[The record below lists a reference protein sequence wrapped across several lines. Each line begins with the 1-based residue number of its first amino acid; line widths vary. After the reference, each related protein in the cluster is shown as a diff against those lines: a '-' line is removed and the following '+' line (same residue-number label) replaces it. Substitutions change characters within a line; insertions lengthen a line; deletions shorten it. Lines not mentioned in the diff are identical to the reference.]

1 MLKGLLTAVA
11 FLISVITI
19 AQQDLPAGF
28 APGEVEQMNSYL
40 QQRKVQAENAR
51 GILTPPPFPKLR
63 TMAEW
68 EEIKTLFITWTSFT
82 SILREIVKN
91 AQTECMV
98 TITCSDSLTVK
109 NYLTSGGVPTTNLR
123 FNIAPFNAIWC
134 RDYGG
139 NTVYGNNVDSLLMV
153 DWIYNRP
160 RPKDDTV
167 PYTQAKM
174 WNVPLF
180 ETAQA
185 PYDLV
190 HTGGNFMADGFGTAF
205 SSQLTDNEN
214 TNHTAAQIDTIMKKF
229 MGINRYVRF
238 PVLPYDGIHH
248 IDMHMKL
255 IDEQTL
261 LVGKY
266 PTGVSDGPQIEANL
280 AYILANYNS
289 VYGTP
294 YKVVRIVQ
302 PPDKFGS
309 YPDAGGSYCTYANA
323 TFVNKTVILPTY
335 YTQYDTTALRI
346 WRESLPGY
354 KIVGIDCDN
363 SSANIIAQSG
373 AIHCITHSL
382 GVKDPLLIS
391 HQALSDKCDT
401 MGYITVNATIMHKT
415 GVQNAQVYWT
425 NDTALGFTSVPM
437 TLTNAQNNTW
447 TGYIPQQTAG
457 NKVFYYVKATANNN
471 KTINRPMPAPKGW
484 WKFNVSSCST
494 TGLANAT
501 FVPFEI
507 KDIYPNPASSITC
520 IPFVNDKEQAIKIS
534 LKNVLGQHVE
544 TIFNGTI
551 GAGEQN
557 FFLFADKYAEGVYLV
572 EIITAGKTY
581 NQKLIIK

>member
-1 MLKGLLTAVA
+1 MRKLLLLALA
-11 FLISVITI
+11 FLFS
-19 AQQDLPAGF
+19 AAGFSQNLPAGF
-28 APGEVEQMNSYL
+28 APGEQQQMPAYL
-40 QQRKVQAENAR
+40 QSRKVAAENAR

-68 EEIKTLFITWTSFT
+68 EEIQTLFITWTTFT
-82 SILREIVKN
+82 SIHREIIKN
-91 AQTECMV
+91 AQTETIV
-98 TITCSDSLTVK
+98 TIVCSDSLVVK
-109 NYLTSGGVPTTNLR
+109 NNLTSNGVPLTNLR
-123 FNIAPFNAIWC
+123 FIVAPYNAIWV

-167 PYTQAKM
+167 PYSHAKS

-180 ETAQA
+180 ETAQS

-229 MGINRYVRF
+229 MGIKRYIRF

-255 IDEQTL
+255 IDEETL

-280 AYILANYNS
+280 QYILANFNS

-294 YKVVRIVQ
+294 YKVVRIPQ
-302 PPDKFGS
+302 PPDKNGL
-309 YPDAGGSYCTYANA
+309 YPSQGGDYCTYANA
-323 TFVNKTVILPTY
+323 TFINKTVILPTY
-335 YTQYDTTALRI
+335 YTQYDTTALRV

-354 KIVGIDCDN
+354 KVVGIDCDN
-363 SSANIIAQSG
+363 SSANIISQSG
-373 AIHCITHSL
+373 ALHCITHSL

-391 HQALSDKCDT
+391 HQALTAKCDT
-401 MGYITVNATIMHKT
+401 MNYITVNATIMHKT

-425 NDTALGFTSVPM
+425 NDTALGFTAVPM

-447 TGYIPQQTAG
+447 TGYIPQQMAG
-457 NKVFYYVKATANNN
+457 SNVFYYVKATANNN

-484 WKFNVSSCST
+484 WKFTVSACSG
-494 TGLANAT
+494 TGIANQSV
-501 FVPFEI
+501 VPFEV
-507 KDIYPNPASSITC
+507 KAIYPNPASSITC
-520 IPFVNDKEQAIKIS
+520 IPLVNNKEQVIKVN
-534 LKNVLGQHVE
+534 LKNVLGQQIDVL
-544 TIFNGTI
+544 FNGNVA
-551 GAGEQN
+551 AGEKN
-557 FFLFADKYAEGVYLV
+557 VFLFADQYPQGVYVV
-572 EIITAGKTY
+572 EIIAGSKVY
-581 NQKLIIK
+581 NQKVIIK